1 MQENS
6 AEIVIKD
13 GIIQSPTWLVNAV
26 DSVAQSHQK
35 GEDYLYPSVY
45 NIQEGT
51 NHYILVWDLVN
62 SNLHEGQLFYTT
74 SGERMDLSLQD
85 WNQLKSLDKQ
95 LL

>member
-51 NHYILVWDLVN
+51 NHYILVWDL
-62 SNLHEGQLFYTT
+62 STPT
-74 SGERMDLSLQD
+74 STKDNCSIRQVESVWISPSKIGT
-85 WNQLKSLDKQ
+85 N
-95 LL
+95 